1 MSEEKVTVNR
11 YEYDR
16 LRQIEG
22 KMKAIRNILLDQDL
36 GDINSDVLRAIV
48 KEDRDVWL
56 QM

>member
-22 KMKAIRNILLDQDL
+22 KMKAIRSILLDQDL
-36 GDINSDVLRAIV
+36 GGINIDVLRAIV
-48 KEDRDVWL
+48 KEDCNVQL
-56 QM
+56 PM

>member
-36 GDINSDVLRAIV
+36 GGINSDVLRAIV
-48 KEDRDVWL
+48 KEDCNVQL
-56 QM
+56 PM

>member
-36 GDINSDVLRAIV
+36 GVINSDVLRAIV
-48 KEDRDVWL
+48 KEDCNVHL
-56 QM
+56 PM

>member
-36 GDINSDVLRAIV
+36 GGINIDVLRAIV
-48 KEDRDVWL
+48 KEDCNVQL
-56 QM
+56 PM

>member
-36 GDINSDVLRAIV
+36 GVINSDVIKAIV
-48 KEDRDVWL
+48 KEDYNVQL
-56 QM
+56 PM